1 MDETRA
7 RDGGVGRPRPG
18 GSGAAGPPGD
28 TGRSPAPS
36 RDPSEAPSRRTV
48 DALARVLDR
57 AFRIPGTDI
66 RFGLDGL
73 IGLVP
78 GIGDAAGAALS
89 AGIVIAAIRA
99 GASRSVL
106 GRMVANVAFDTVLG
120 AIPVVGDLF
129 DFAWKANAR
138 NAALLQRFLDDP
150 APTRRASAGVV
161 ALVVVGLAAILGL
174 GLWAAILVGRALLG
188 G

>member
-1 MDETRA
+1 MNVPEIEGT
-7 RDGGVGRPRPG
+7 DGAGQAGSVGSLPG
-18 GSGAAGPPGD
+18 TPGEN
-28 TGRSPAPS
+28 APS
-36 RDPSEAPSRRTV
+36 ARVRRV

-66 RFGLDGL
+66 RIGLDGV
-73 IGLVP
+73 IGLIP
-78 GIGDAAGAALS
+78 GVGDAAGAALS

-106 GRMVANVAFDTVLG
+106 GRMVANVAFDTALG
-120 AIPVVGDLF
+120 TIPVVGDLF

-138 NAALLQRFLDDP
+138 NAALLRSFLEDP
-150 APTRRASAGVV
+150 APTRKASAGVV
-161 ALVVVGLAAILGL
+161 ALVAVGLAAILGL
-174 GLWAAILVGRALLG
+174 GIWAAILVGRALLG